1 MGSGVIAVGPS
12 HRFGASIPIMAST
25 SSRGPMTAIVVI
37 VVAAAAGA
45 VGYYA
50 GHQGAALS
58 ASQPASSIAAGGQV
72 GANTPVVA
80 KVDGTPIYQSEVDAL
95 IGELGEQAQQV
106 APAELQSRVVDRL
119 IDIKLAANKAADQNL
134 QQDSVVAQRLHM
146 GQMSTL
152 ADAFLEKSA
161 RALIND
167 TVLKAKYD
175 DLVKQ
180 VTPPEE
186 VRARHI
192 LVKTEAEAKD
202 IIKQLDKGA
211 DFEKLAKEKST
222 DPGSGESGGDL
233 GYFTKDKMVPE
244 FADAAFK
251 MEKGKYT
258 ETPVHSQYGWH
269 VIQVIDKRSQPL
281 PTFDQVKPQ
290 LTGLVLQDQERKLIA
305 DMRKTAK
312 VERFNPDGTPIVE
325 TPSAPAAP
333 PASAAP
339 APAAPAAAG
348 SAPAAPAPAAA
359 APAPAPTAAPPAA
372 TPPAGK

>member
-1 MGSGVIAVGPS
+1 
-12 HRFGASIPIMAST
+12 
-25 SSRGPMTAIVVI
+25 
-37 VVAAAAGA
+37 
-45 VGYYA
+45 
-50 GHQGAALS
+50 
-58 ASQPASSIAAGGQV
+58 
-72 GANTPVVA
+72 
-80 KVDGTPIYQSEVDAL
+80 
-95 IGELGEQAQQV
+95 
-106 APAELQSRVVDRL
+106 
-119 IDIKLAANKAADQNL
+119 L